1 MGIFRSGM
9 FKERQVARP
18 AAAVPAPKPEE
29 PIEDPHRQ
37 RDVEFEELKRA
48 TSAAFM
54 AQLKRDGYLWPSDG
68 PSLALEDL
76 REQLR
81 AARGESRF
89 S

>member
-29 PIEDPHRQ
+29 PIEDPHRR

-54 AQLKRDGYLWPSDG
+54 AQLKRDGYVWPSDA
-68 PSLALEDL
+68 PSMTLEEARERL
-76 REQLR
+76 RE
-81 AARGESRF
+81 ARGGSRF
-89 S
+89 R